1 MKKILF
7 VFALAL
13 SLAACKNKTNEGKFD
28 LHAEIKNIPD
38 QEVYL
43 EELYFNDN
51 APQVLDTAEIKDG
64 KFTLSAT
71 AAEQGLYRLR
81 FQKEPMGYLFINDED
96 DIKFS
101 ADLQDSTLAGP
112 TFNSPANTAFK
123 TFLLELEN
131 RRNAYVEKATALDG
145 MKNKTNADSIKE
157 AGSILL
163 KNMDD
168 GFKDMVVK
176 ELKTTKFPVMAMF
189 VMGYTKDI
197 DTALVN
203 DAVNGLKE
211 RFAQHNGL
219 QALLKTYNDAA
230 IAAAAPAEPTAA
242 GASGK
247 SDIGDMAPDFTMADT
262 EGKPFTLSSMRGK
275 YVLVDFWASWCGP
288 CRGENPNV
296 VAAYNKYKNK
306 NFTILG
312 VSLDQENE
320 AWLQAI
326 KADNLTWK
334 QVSDL
339 KFWDNAT
346 VGLYG
351 YQGIPYNVL
360 IDPSGKIIAKEL
372 RGAALEAKLK
382 EVL

>member
-13 SLAACKNKTNEGKFD
+13 SLVACKDKNDEGKFSLTAD
-28 LHAEIKNIPD
+28 IKNIAD

-43 EELYFNDN
+43 EELYFNDS
-51 APQVLDTAEIKDG
+51 APLVLDTAEIKDG
-64 KFTLSAT
+64 KFTVSAN
-71 AAEQGLYRLR
+71 AAQQGLYRLR
-81 FQKEPMGYLFINDED
+81 FQNEPSGYLFINDE
-96 DIKFS
+96 KEVTFT

-112 TFNSPANTAFK
+112 TFASPANEEFK
-123 TFLLELEN
+123 GFLLELDK
-131 RRNAYVEKATALDG
+131 RRNAYVEKATELETL
-145 MKNKTNADSIKE
+145 KTKSNSDSITK
-157 AGSILL
+157 AGEILL
-163 KNMDD
+163 KTMDD

-176 ELKTTKFPVMAMF
+176 SLNTTKFPVVAMF
-189 VMGYTKDI
+189 VMGYTKEI
-197 DTALVN
+197 DTAQMRTMV
-203 DAVNGLKE
+203 AGLKD
-211 RFAQHNGL
+211 RFPQHNGL
-219 QALLKTYNDAA
+219 QALLKTYEEASTAA
-230 IAAAAPAEPTAA
+230 VAPAEPAA
-242 GASGK
+242 GTSG
-247 SDIGDMAPDFTMADT
+247 SVGVGAMAPDFTMADT
-262 EGKPFTLSSMRGK
+262 EGKPFTLSSLRGK

-296 VAAYNKYKNK
+296 VAAYNAYKNK

-312 VSLDQENE
+312 VSLDQEKE

-326 KADNLTWK
+326 KADNLGWK

-360 IDPSGKIIAKEL
+360 INPEGKIIATEL
-372 RGAALEAKLK
+372 RGAALAAKLK